1 MRLEHLTRPV
11 GRSLDFVPMVLG
23 AIEGFLLG
31 PTHRGVGP
39 RLLTGQG
46 DRTRRHAEG
55 WGGCESV
62 VNDPSI
68 PRYNVPTTVVS
79 RSSPHRDSR
88 AAQARLGDQAGE
100 GFKKGKEKSFPES

>member
-1 MRLEHLTRPV
+1 MSQWCWEPLKV
-11 GRSLDFVPMVLG
+11 SYWVLPT
-23 AIEGFLLG
+23 EGWDPDYSQG
-31 PTHRGVGP
+31 KE
-39 RLLTGQG
+39 TGQG
-46 DRTRRHAEG
+46 GTQRG
-55 WGGCESV
+55 GGGCESV